1 MLAMNARTPPRAA
14 SGDGRMSN
22 GIDVVAVA
30 MSKAWDQVRL
40 PEKLNAMATRESEAF
55 EVLASQL
62 RVPLDEL
69 KRRAEQ
75 RCAGQ
80 RERRTQLVPS
90 NEDPELRPRINE
102 VLDALGNLDR
112 AFRQHLETSQPDRL

>member
-1 MLAMNARTPPRAA
+1 MAEMPN
-14 SGDGRMSN
+14 D
-22 GIDVVAVA
+22 IDVVVVA

-40 PEKLNAMATRESEAF
+40 PERLDAMATRENAAF

-80 RERRTQLVPS
+80 QERRAQLVPS
-90 NEDPELRPRINE
+90 NEDPELRSRISA
-102 VLDALGNLDR
+102 VLDALGNLDK
-112 AFRQHLETSQPDRL
+112 AFRQHLEISQPDRL